1 MEEGIRGGP
10 IIPVER
16 RIVEKG
22 IKRKNDKRRTDSI
35 RRDMGETIHGGILQ
49 GGIKSRR
56 ENRSNNRIERG
67 RMNKG
72 EG

>member
-1 MEEGIRGGP
+1 M
-10 IIPVER
+10 VER
-16 RIVEKG
+16 RIVERG
-22 IKRKNDKRRTDSI
+22 IKRKNDKRRTYSI

-56 ENRSNNRIERG
+56 ENRSNNRIERE
-67 RMNKG
+67 RINKG